1 MTRAALF
8 ATFALVALVVAPA
21 RAQDTDGDTIPDAI
35 EAQIATDP
43 AFAEPLELLYE
54 DGTGDAD
61 ATKGAELIPAGDFTR
76 IWFAPVARRRYL
88 WKIDL
93 AAETAWPHPS
103 HDVRILYVDADND
116 RTTGRPDS
124 GPGCDIMFYSDRH
137 DNLIGWTRPLKSVKA
152 SDGTSIYIVA
162 DVDLN
167 QEDGQ
172 SVFRMMLLYQ
182 DIREGHSANRD
193 TMPWIDVRAAG
204 MSDRERIAVP
214 VGHDLFAAPQA
225 IEHVG
230 ARVLFDREAP
240 RAEITFITAQP
251 VVPTVEWGPTAQYG
265 SVATGANQ
273 WNNHR
278 VFLEGLEP
286 GREYHYRVIAPDAE
300 GEVVSA
306 DLTFSTAPP
315 PPPVGSVARQSVPLT
330 VDNPHPSAV
339 SRVPITTG
347 LPFPP
352 GALADDVHLRLL
364 DAEGRELP
372 VRSEVTGRWPDGSV
386 KWVLLDFVADIP
398 AQSAARLGLEF
409 GTEVERTV
417 EPTGSTLTRTGE
429 ALLVDTG
436 ALRVRFD
443 PKQGAMFVPEAFDAD
458 GDGRYSA
465 AESALG
471 GQFAGGPGLSDGEGR
486 HYASV
491 FALPEIAVERAG
503 PLVSIVTVSGTHADR
518 EGNALFRYVSRY
530 QFTADSGAGADGGGG
545 PGAGERPQLRA
556 LRDRPARRPG
566 GAG

>member
-1 MTRAALF
+1 MTRAAFF
-8 ATFALVALVVAPA
+8 ATLALVALIVVPA

-35 EAQIATDP
+35 EAQIGTDP

-61 ATKGAELIPAGDFTR
+61 TSKGAELIPEGDFTR

-93 AAETAWPHPS
+93 AAEPPWPHPS
-103 HDVRILYVDADND
+103 HDVRILYVDADSD

-167 QEDGQ
+167 QENGQ

-182 DIREGHSANRD
+182 DIREGHAANRD

-214 VGHDLFAAPQA
+214 VGHDLFAPPQT

-240 RAEITFITAQP
+240 RAEITFITSQP
-251 VVPTVEWGPTAQYG
+251 AVPTIDYGPTAQYG
-265 SVATGANQ
+265 ATVAGANQ

-286 GREYHYRVIAPDAE
+286 DREYHYRVTAPDAE

-306 DLTFSTAPP
+306 DSSCRRRRASARAPATAST
-315 PPPVGSVARQSVPLT
+315 S
-330 VDNPHPSAV
+330 
-339 SRVPITTG
+339 
-347 LPFPP
+347 
-352 GALADDVHLRLL
+352 
-364 DAEGRELP
+364 
-372 VRSEVTGRWPDGSV
+372 
-386 KWVLLDFVADIP
+386 
-398 AQSAARLGLEF
+398 
-409 GTEVERTV
+409 
-417 EPTGSTLTRTGE
+417 
-429 ALLVDTG
+429 
-436 ALRVRFD
+436 
-443 PKQGAMFVPEAFDAD
+443 
-458 GDGRYSA
+458 
-465 AESALG
+465 
-471 GQFAGGPGLSDGEGR
+471 GPGPETPRG
-486 HYASV
+486 AS
-491 FALPEIAVERAG
+491 PTRW
-503 PLVSIVTVSGTHADR
+503 R
-518 EGNALFRYVSRY
+518 SRMN
-530 QFTADSGAGADGGGG
+530 
-545 PGAGERPQLRA
+545 
-556 LRDRPARRPG
+556 
-566 GAG
+566 